1 MSTLL
6 RAYKVELNPMPE
18 QAQKIRQSIGTCRW
32 LYNQYLAKNQERYQL
47 FMEGKLERAETFL
60 SAYDFD
66 KYINHEVKILEEFDW
81 INQCGSK
88 ARKQAICHAET
99 AYKRFFNGQSGFP
112 KFKKK
117 SRSDVKLYFPKN
129 NSGDW
134 TVERH
139 RIKIPTLGWV
149 RVKEKGYVPT
159 EHIVKSGTVSQKA
172 GRYYVS
178 VLCDVPLK
186 IIAIAPLSEPIGIDL
201 GLKDFAV
208 CSNGL
213 AIPNINKTTT
223 VRKLE
228 KKLKREQRRLSR
240 KYESLK
246 RRKLIEEG
254 EVTRQNITQQLVKVQ
269 RLYQRL
275 INIRTDFI
283 NKTVA
288 EVTGQNPRSITI
300 EDLNVSG
307 MMKNRHLSKAIAKQ
321 NFYGFRIKLTDKC
334 KMLGIELRIADRW
347 YPSSKLCHICGMVKN
362 DLKLSDRI
370 YHCVCGN
377 YADRDVNASLNLRDT
392 LKYELAY

>member
-6 RAYKVELNPMPE
+6 KAYKVELNPMPE

-32 LYNQYLAKNQERYQL
+32 LYNQYLANNQERYQQFKDGL
-47 FMEGKLERAETFL
+47 LEKAEAFL

-66 KYINHEVKILEEFDW
+66 KYINREIKILEEFEW
-81 INQCGSK
+81 INECGSK
-88 ARKQAICHAET
+88 ARKQAICHAEN
-99 AYKRFFNGQSGFP
+99 AYKRFFKGQSGFP
-112 KFKKK
+112 EFKKK

-159 EHIVKSGTVSQKA
+159 NQIVKSGTISEKA
-172 GRYYVS
+172 GRYFVS

-186 IIAIAPLSEPIGIDL
+186 PIARMPLSEPIGIDL

-213 AIPNINKTTT
+213 VFPNINKTAI

-228 KKLKREQRRLSR
+228 KKLEREQRRLSR

-254 EVTRQNITQQLVKVQ
+254 ESTRQNIAKQLAEVQ
-269 RLYQRL
+269 RLHQRL
-275 INIRTDFI
+275 TNIRTDAL

-288 EVTGQNPRSITI
+288 KVTGQNPSSITI

-307 MMKNRHLSKAIAKQ
+307 MMKNRHLSKAIAQQ
-321 NFYGFRIKLTDKC
+321 NFYGFRNKLMDKC
-334 KMLGIELRIADRW
+334 KVLQIELRIADRW
-347 YPSSKLCHICGMVKN
+347 YPSSKLCHICGKIKKN
-362 DLKLSDRI
+362 LKLSDRI
-370 YHCVCGN
+370 YHCECGHC
-377 YADRDVNASLNLRDT
+377 ADRDINASLNLRDT
-392 LKYELAY
+392 IAYELAY